1 MLTIYLNYN
10 DTKMNIVEIKNLISI
25 WMGSS
30 RLHNRYPEILP
41 TQTDM
46 NTALLPSAASPVF
59 IVPLSASATTTTTVT
74 MDCTIHGITSK
85 CQSYLFLRHYYLLK
99 RYKILSFETKAVAV
113 LAFLFST

>member
-59 IVPLSASATTTTTVT
+59 IVPLSASATTSQFSKSRSLFPVSKEEVLLGRTATPGAPAASFTV
-74 MDCTIHGITSK
+74 C
-85 CQSYLFLRHYYLLK
+85 
-99 RYKILSFETKAVAV
+99 
-113 LAFLFST
+113 STAR